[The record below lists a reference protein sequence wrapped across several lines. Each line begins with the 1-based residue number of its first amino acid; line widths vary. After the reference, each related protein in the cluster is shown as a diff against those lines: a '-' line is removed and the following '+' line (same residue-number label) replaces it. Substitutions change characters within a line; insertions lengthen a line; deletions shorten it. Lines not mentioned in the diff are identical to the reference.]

1 MPLPVGVETVTV
13 QSGAPLT
20 LLDGTVMRG
29 RLIFTGP
36 DLLTIGDDELITG
49 GSVEVALVDGEL
61 SVALCATDA
70 TGMSPTGWTY
80 KVTAVLTNAP
90 GWIRYIS
97 LPKATPVVALAD
109 VLVPDPVA
117 AEYAVLAPV
126 AEFLA
131 NLAALDADV
140 AALVVALAAKATL
153 TGATF
158 TGPVT
163 VSGADLAVLG
173 AGKGYRFRRNG
184 GGLDLEGTGADL
196 ILSMWSGPAFDGDQ
210 HNYDRYAADAG
221 AAQHAGR
228 REFVKTLYG
237 DVVHTIDPDAETL
250 GFFRGAPVG
259 KRVVAGSRASG
270 AALASLLAAAA
281 AYGLITDTTTA

>member
-1 MPLPVGVETVTV
+1 MPMPAGVETVTV
-13 QSGAPLT
+13 ESGIPLT
-20 LLDGTVMRG
+20 LLDGTLMRG

-36 DLLTIGDDELITG
+36 DLLTIGEDDVVTG
-49 GSVEVALVDGEL
+49 GSVEAPLVDGEF
-61 SVALCATDA
+61 SVDLVATDA

-90 GWIRYIS
+90 DWIRYIS
-97 LPKATPVVALAD
+97 LPAATPVVALAD

-117 AEYAVLAPV
+117 GEFTVLAPV

-131 NLAALDADV
+131 NLAAVDDDV
-140 AALVVALAAKATL
+140 AALVAALAAKAGL
-153 TGATF
+153 AGATF

-163 VSGADLAVLG
+163 VSEADFAVTGAT
-173 AGKGYRFRRNG
+173 KGYRFRRG
-184 GGLDLEGTGADL
+184 GGALDLEGTGADL
-196 ILSMWSGPAFDGDQ
+196 ILSMWSGTAFNGDQ

-228 REFVKTLYG
+228 REFVKALYG
-237 DVVHTIDPDAETL
+237 DVVHTIDPDAETIGL
-250 GFFRGAPVG
+250 FRAAPVA
-259 KRVVAGSRASG
+259 KRTVTGSRASG
-270 AALASLLAAAA
+270 AALASLFTALS